1 MIFIACLQIFPLQ
14 DDIRSLIHRRKS
26 RIRET
31 KMMVP
36 RRNKRQAKPE

>member
-1 MIFIACLQIFPLQ
+1 MIFIACLQIGARQ

-26 RIRET
+26 RIRER

-36 RRNKRQAKPE
+36 ARNKRQAKPE